1 MSKLAA
7 FCCFVVMAVLMLN
20 AFVGAG
26 EKAPVQMLESYCTV
40 CHSLERVRKAVGHKD
55 QQGWEDYIG
64 RMQAKGAKIDDQ
76 EKKELADWLATL
88 ETPEF

>member
-7 FCCFVVMAVLMLN
+7 FCCFVVMTVLMLN

-26 EKAPVQMLESYCTV
+26 EKTLVKMLDSYCTV
-40 CHSLERVRKAVGHKD
+40 CHSLERVRKAVGQKD
-55 QQGWEDYIG
+55 LEGWESYIG

-76 EKKELADWLATL
+76 EKKELSNWLATL
-88 ETPEF
+88 KTPEF